1 MNTPNTHWKKA
12 TALFLLSQAFS
23 IFGSTLVS
31 YAILW
36 KITLDTQS
44 GFMMTL
50 YILFGFLPSF
60 FLSPFAGVWADRY
73 DRKKLIMISDGIIAL
88 TTLTLAIL
96 FRSGYQAMWLLFVIP
111 FVRTLGGA
119 VQLPAVNALIPQ
131 MVPPEHLMRTNGLF
145 ASLQSGIMLL
155 SPMIS
160 GALLNYS
167 PFELIL
173 LIDVITA
180 VIAITI
186 LGFLKMDSLP
196 ATHISEKTSY
206 MEDFKAGFN
215 YLWHRGSMKQFLL
228 YSGLLFVAV
237 TPMAMLTPLQVTR
250 SFGGD
255 VWRLTAIEVLF
266 SLGYLLGG
274 LLITAWGGFK
284 SRINTMALSI
294 LLAGAASFLLGVVDS
309 FWIYLSIMGFAGI
322 ALPLFNTSA
331 TVYLQEKVESAYHGR
346 TFGIYGMISSSLMPI
361 SMLFLGPLADKINIE
376 QILIAAGAGLL
387 VVACLIALDRS
398 FVRSGIPQV

>member
-1 MNTPNTHWKKA
+1 
-12 TALFLLSQAFS
+12 
-23 IFGSTLVS
+23 
-31 YAILW
+31 
-36 KITLDTQS
+36 
-44 GFMMTL
+44 
-50 YILFGFLPSF
+50 
-60 FLSPFAGVWADRY
+60 
-73 DRKKLIMISDGIIAL
+73 MISDGIIAL

-119 VQLPAVNALIPQ
+119 GAASGRNALIPQ

-196 ATHISEKTSY
+196 AAHISEKTSY

-266 SLGYLLGG
+266 SLGARIGWSVDHCLGR
-274 LLITAWGGFK
+274 L
-284 SRINTMALSI
+284 
-294 LLAGAASFLLGVVDS
+294 
-309 FWIYLSIMGFAGI
+309 
-322 ALPLFNTSA
+322 
-331 TVYLQEKVESAYHGR
+331 
-346 TFGIYGMISSSLMPI
+346 
-361 SMLFLGPLADKINIE
+361 
-376 QILIAAGAGLL
+376 
-387 VVACLIALDRS
+387 
-398 FVRSGIPQV
+398 